1 MANTRIRNGSLAA
14 ANAVSPFC
22 TAKLGLN
29 INISGTFVGTVGL
42 WRRDNNGNSFAVT
55 GATGT
60 AVTFTGAGATN
71 INYNLSP
78 INVKGDY
85 FLKMTAYTSG
95 TAVTAMEGW

>member
-22 TAKLGLN
+22 TAKMGLN
-29 INISGTFVGTVGL
+29 VNISGTFVGTIGL

-55 GATGT
+55 NATGT
-60 AVTFTGAGATN
+60 AITWTAPVNEN
-71 INYNLSP
+71 ISP
-78 INVKGDY
+78 IYVRGDY